1 MPEFETREDD
11 PDAWPEAAPPRDAA
25 AELVEMPYQRL
36 TQRRPP
42 PPDRRSLW
50 MLLAVVVLVHLLIG
64 WFAYI
69 VLRPALQR
77 RLAQG
82 VFAVNL
88 IEPANDLPPP
98 PPLLPPPPLPG
109 APPAPA
115 VHYEAPLR
123 NATKATMEGT
133 PPPRLRLFGAN
144 GQVLIV
150 APTTSTPPAPAYKE
164 AGLPSS
170 HIYNGKPLPYHPN
183 PLNKAWAPL
192 NESLGQKTIGR
203 ALDKAIDK
211 TTVKKVVH
219 LPGGIKIQC
228 AVSPLMLLGGCSGM
242 PPQPPPPNDND
253 IRLSLPPARTL
264 TGKKVPLPASAASV
278 APDASR

>member
-11 PDAWPEAAPPRDAA
+11 PNAWPEAAPPRDAA
-25 AELVEMPYQRL
+25 AELVGMPYQRL

-50 MLLAVVVLVHLLIG
+50 LMLAVVVLVHLLVG
-64 WFAYI
+64 WFAYL

-77 RLAQG
+77 RLTEG
-82 VFAVNL
+82 MFDVSLV
-88 IEPANDLPPP
+88 EPAADLPLPPP
-98 PPLLPPPPLPG
+98 LMPPPPLPG
-109 APPAPA
+109 ATAPPR

-123 NATKATMEGT
+123 NATKATLDGSKA
-133 PPPRLRLFGAN
+133 PRLQLFGAN
-144 GQVLIV
+144 GQVQLASPTS
-150 APTTSTPPAPAYKE
+150 APPPAYRA
-164 AGLPSS
+164 AGLQSS
-170 HIYNGKPLPYHPN
+170 QIYNGKPLPYHPTK
-183 PLNKAWAPL
+183 LNKAWAPL
-192 NESLGQKTIGR
+192 NENLAQKTIGR
-203 ALDKAIDK
+203 ALDKAIEK

-278 APDASR
+278 QSPPASGR